1 MEALAILFAGYV
13 IADAILFVN
22 GYKWIKWKD
31 EVKEEDEK
39 QLFMDPDDK
48 MWEVSYDHGPHQS
61 NTIKVKAKSQ
71 SHAWEVAKEVAK
83 KKYGHARITS
93 GGVTQVKEVKWT
105 SAKEM

>member
-1 MEALAILFAGYV
+1 MTS
-13 IADAILFVN
+13 
-22 GYKWIKWKD
+22 
-31 EVKEEDEK
+31 KEEAEK

-48 MWEVSYDHGPHQS
+48 MWNVDYDYGPHQS

-93 GGVTQVKEVKWT
+93 GGVTQVKEEVSLEEEKQ
-105 SAKEM
+105 S